1 MIGQISPDIALPLI
15 CYLLW
20 RVETLSDLS
29 ISNLPHTV
37 GEVVRNTMRNY
48 NKEQNNYE
56 KDD

>member
-1 MIGQISPDIALPLI
+1 MLVQTTPAIALLLI

-29 ISNLPHTV
+29 IYYLPHTV